1 MQTIHLV
8 ELAKA
13 YAEHRS
19 LKLSTVATYAAMDG
33 KFFKGLEDGASCT
46 LRRAGVVLQWFH
58 DNWPADLE
66 WPRHIPRPSK
76 GKREAA

>member
-19 LKLSTVATYAAMDG
+19 LKLSTVATYAATDG
-33 KFFKGLEDGASCT
+33 T
-46 LRRAGVVLQWFH
+46 
-58 DNWPADLE
+58 
-66 WPRHIPRPSK
+66 
-76 GKREAA
+76 